1 MAPQHLCAKKF
12 KRVIRCLGYYDELLT
27 LNVYTDSD
35 QIISHGVPVYD
46 SFIDEIL
53 PSDEPQVIERGT
65 VYTSEELK
73 CVWCQSKF

>member
-53 PSDEPQVIERGT
+53 PSDEPQVIDCAF
-65 VYTSEELK
+65 S
-73 CVWCQSKF
+73 QSFLDYVLPNSVA